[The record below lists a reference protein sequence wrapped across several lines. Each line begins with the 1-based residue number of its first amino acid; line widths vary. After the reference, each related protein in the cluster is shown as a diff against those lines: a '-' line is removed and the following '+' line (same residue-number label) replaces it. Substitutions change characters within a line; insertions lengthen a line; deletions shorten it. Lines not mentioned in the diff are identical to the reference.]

1 MINALKVEA
10 FRAISN
16 KEECLKYAQGHED
29 VLASYGIKKITSSNN
44 SWIEDEG
51 VYVFTIKD
59 SQGCVLGGARIHIA
73 GYLNPLPIQA
83 AIEPIDPSIKGLIF
97 AQGINRVGEVC
108 ALWNSKAIA
117 GKGISY
123 VLVRS
128 CIAKCGI
135 ILANQLRLD
144 RLLAL
149 CAPWTVKMFAGVGY
163 KIYTDIGEEGTYPYP
178 KPDLRA
184 TVMIVEDPE
193 NIQLANALDKE
204 KIFDLRK
211 NPVKDSLEKGPKGD
225 FRLSYDLIIPA
236 LDI

>member
-1 MINALKVEA
+1 MVNALRVEA

-16 KEECLKYAQGHED
+16 KEECIKYAEGHEN
-29 VLASYGIKKITSSNN
+29 VLASYGIKKITSSNYD
-44 SWIEDEG
+44 WIDDEG

-59 SQGCVLGGARIHIA
+59 MEGSVLGGARIHIA
-73 GYLNPLPIQA
+73 GYLTPLPIQA
-83 AIEPIDPSIKGLIF
+83 AIEPIDPSINNLIF
-97 AQGINRVGEVC
+97 EKGVNRVGEVC
-108 ALWNSKAIA
+108 ALWNSKAVA

-135 ILANQLRLD
+135 LLANQLQLD

-163 KIYTDIGEEGTYPYP
+163 EIYTAIGEEGTYPYP

-193 NIQLANALDKE
+193 GLHHANELDKQ

-211 NPVKDSLEKGPKGD
+211 NPVKDALETGPKGE
-225 FRLSYDLIIPA
+225 FMLSYDLVIPT
-236 LDI
+236 LDF